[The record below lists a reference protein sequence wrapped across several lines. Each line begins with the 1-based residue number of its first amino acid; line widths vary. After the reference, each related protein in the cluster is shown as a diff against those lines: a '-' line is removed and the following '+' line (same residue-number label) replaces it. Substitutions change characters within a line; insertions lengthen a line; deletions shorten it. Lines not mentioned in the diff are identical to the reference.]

1 MKIAILGTAANP
13 LHNGHTQLAESLLTI
28 VDEVWIMPCYNHMY
42 NKIMVN
48 STHRLNMCDLIS
60 TDRIKIFDYEIK
72 NKLSGKTYDL
82 IKMLKNEYE
91 HEFFYV
97 IGLDNANTFD
107 KWYKSEELK
116 ELINF
121 IVVSRKGIDV
131 ESNWFLKIPHIYL
144 DENIMEISSTEIRN
158 LLKNNLDVSKYLD
171 EKIIKY
177 IKDNNLYK

>member
-1 MKIAILGTAANP
+1 M
-13 LHNGHTQLAESLLTI
+13 
-28 VDEVWIMPCYNHMY
+28 
-42 NKIMVN
+42 
-48 STHRLNMCDLIS
+48 
-60 TDRIKIFDYEIK
+60 
-72 NKLSGKTYDL
+72 
-82 IKMLKNEYE
+82 
-91 HEFFYV
+91 
-97 IGLDNANTFD
+97 DNANTFD